1 MSVVVLLVGVVVLV
15 LVAHLDSNDEN
26 VGATEDEIL
35 AVVLE
40 VGNLG
45 GALAPSKRLLTILGS
60 RPGIT
65 NSNC

>member
-45 GALAPSKRLLTILGS
+45 GALEPSKRLLTILGS
-60 RPGIT
+60 RPGIINT
-65 NSNC
+65 NC